1 MVRRLVVG
9 LAPAVVAVV
18 GLNAIFG
25 TAWPIAGKL
34 GVAALWLAVVL
45 VVAWFAMYRWGDE
58 KQRRDV
64 ANARRRV
71 GGLFARLSGRDPG
84 DR

>member
-1 MVRRLVVG
+1 MITRLIVG
-9 LAPAVVAVV
+9 LLPAIFAVA

-25 TAWPIAGKL
+25 TAWSMPGKL
-34 GVAALWLAVVL
+34 GLAALWLAVVL

-64 ANARRRV
+64 ANATRAV
-71 GGLFARLSGRDPG
+71 SGFFARLAGRAPS
-84 DR
+84 R